1 MSFSIKGF
9 PFFAGFVAFL
19 GTLASAAT
27 INVDIGKE
35 YSASAALGL
44 PRHGPVPSPTR
55 MPPSFGTPPVA
66 PGLRCTASVSPR
78 TAPHL
83 KRVSPK
89 KQVNTES
96 KSGQP
101 RGHPDT
107 P

>member
-9 PFFAGFVAFL
+9 PSFAGFVAFL

-35 YSASAALGL
+35 YQ
-44 PRHGPVPSPTR
+44 RIR
-55 MPPSFGTPPVA
+55 PPSFGTPPVA

-83 KRVSPK
+83 KRVSQK
-89 KQVNTES
+89 RRVNTAS